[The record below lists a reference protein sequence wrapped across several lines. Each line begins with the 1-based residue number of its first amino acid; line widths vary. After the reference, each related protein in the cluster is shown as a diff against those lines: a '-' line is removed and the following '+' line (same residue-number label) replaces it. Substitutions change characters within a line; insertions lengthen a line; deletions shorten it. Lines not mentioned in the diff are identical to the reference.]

1 MTVWEELKARGLIAQ
16 VTDEDE
22 IKEMVNNGKATFY
35 IGFDPTADSLH
46 VGHFMALCL
55 MKRLQMAGNRPIA
68 LLGGGTG
75 MIGDPSGRTDMRQ
88 MLTKETIQHN
98 IDCFKQQ
105 MSRFIDFSDG
115 KALMVNNADWLMDLN
130 YIDVLREVGAHFSV
144 NRMLTAECYKQ
155 RMEKGL
161 SFLEFNYMIMQSY
174 DFYTLYQK
182 YGCNMEFGGDDQW
195 SNMLGGTELIRR
207 KLGKDAYA
215 MTINLLLNSEGKKM
229 GKTQSGAVWLDPNKT
244 SPFDFFQYWRNVSDA
259 DVLKCIRML
268 TFLPLE
274 EIDAMESW
282 EGAQLNQAKEI
293 LAFELTKLVHGE
305 EEANKAKEASHAL
318 FAGGGDSAHMPT
330 LELTAADFADGD
342 LDILAL
348 LVKAELAPSRSD
360 ARRAVQQGGVSVA
373 DEKITD
379 IQTTYNADS
388 FGADG
393 LVVKRGKKKFVK
405 IIVK

>member
-115 KALMVNNADWLMDLN
+115 KALMVNNADWLMNLN
-130 YIDVLREVGAHFSV
+130 YVELLREVGAHFSV

-155 RMEKGL
+155 RMERGL

-174 DFYTLYQK
+174 DFYMLYQK
-182 YGCNMEFGGDDQW
+182 YGCNMQFCGDDQW

-215 MTINLLLNSEGKKM
+215 MTITLLLNSEGKKM

-244 SPFDFFQYWRNVSDA
+244 SPFDFYQYWRNVDDA
-259 DVLKCIRML
+259 DVIKCMRLL

-274 EIDAMESW
+274 EIDEMAKW
-282 EGAQLNQAKEI
+282 EGSELNKAKEI
-293 LAFELTKLVHGE
+293 LAYQLTELVHGE
-305 EEANKAKEASHAL
+305 EEAKKAQEGSRAL
-318 FAGGGDSAHMPT
+318 FSGADTSHMPT
-330 LELTAADFADGD
+330 TELSEEDFDKEGKID
-342 LDILAL
+342 LITL
-348 LVKAELAPSRSD
+348 LVKAELVPSRSEG
-360 ARRAVQQGGVSVA
+360 RRAIQQGGVSI
-373 DEKITD
+373 DGEKLTD
-379 IQTTYNADS
+379 IYHTVEKDA
-388 FGADG
+388 FAGDG
-393 LVVKRGKKKFVK
+393 IVLKRGKKKFKKICVK
-405 IIVK
+405 